1 LRRTHAR
8 FRPEALLG
16 ESIPAILL
24 VAFQLASIGTGL
36 ANQRSVTARA
46 DSLYFA
52 GNLAAALAVPIDSGT
67 PPAQRAGLEWR
78 AARAL
83 IAMGMMQPDGKERRA
98 LYDDALVHARRAWS
112 LTPDNI
118 DARYWVAAAA
128 GRRTHRTDP
137 IYSARLGR
145 EVYEQA
151 TAILAI
157 DSMHAGAHHALGM
170 LHAEVLRVPAMLR
183 IVAGRTITNGLPRAN
198 EREAELHLRRAVEL
212 EPTMMI
218 YLVDLANFYI
228 RRGRAREAEELAR
241 RIATTPSRHPMDDKL
256 RANFAI
262 EWRRRLADAR

>member
-1 LRRTHAR
+1 M
-8 FRPEALLG
+8 G
-16 ESIPAILL
+16 ESIPAILIIAL
-24 VAFQLASIGTGL
+24 QLASIGTAL
-36 ANQRSVTARA
+36 ANQRSVTARV

-52 GNLAAALAVPIDSGT
+52 GNPVASLAATSDSAS
-67 PPAQRAGLEWR
+67 PPAQRVGLEWR
-78 AARAL
+78 ATRAL
-83 IAMGMMQPDGKERRA
+83 IAMGMLRPDGKERRA

-112 LTPDNI
+112 LAPDNI
-118 DARYWVAAAA
+118 DARYWLAAAA

-151 TAILAI
+151 MAILAV

-198 EREAELHLRRAVEL
+198 EKEAELHLRRAVEL

-218 YLVDLANFYI
+218 YLVDLANFYV
-228 RRGRAREAEELAR
+228 RRGRAREAEDLAQ
-241 RIATTPSRHPMDDKL
+241 RIAVVPARHPMDDKL
-256 RANFAI
+256 RASFAV
-262 EWRRRLADAR
+262 EWRRASTPTSR